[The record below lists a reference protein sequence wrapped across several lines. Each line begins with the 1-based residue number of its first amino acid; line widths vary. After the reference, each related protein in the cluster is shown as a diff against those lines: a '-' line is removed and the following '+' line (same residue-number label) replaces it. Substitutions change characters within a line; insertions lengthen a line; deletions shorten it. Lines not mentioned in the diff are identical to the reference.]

1 MMTEQT
7 GRKLDLCRKPLLRV
21 TAVIAVALPVT
32 CAFVQAAQVRAQS
45 APANPAM
52 NIAATWQGTLHTD
65 RELRFVVKIT
75 KAGGGTLRAT
85 FYNIDGQPGGIPA
98 MSTTLNGSLLKFNL
112 PFGTYE
118 GTVGADGNSITGTWR
133 QGSNPLP
140 LTFARATSETEW
152 TIPQPPRRMPPM
164 AADANPAF
172 EVATIK
178 LSRPDEHGP
187 RFWFEQRRF
196 SVIHTSVSNLVKF
209 AYGLQQ
215 RQLASV
221 PDWVNSENYDIS
233 AEPDGEGEPSFK
245 QWQSMVKKLMAD
257 RFQLKFH
264 YEKRELA
271 VYTLTVTKA
280 GPKMTKSQSNPN
292 ASAGLGFGPPGT
304 FGATNA
310 TMTDFAGAM
319 GQAVLDRPV
328 VDQTGLTGRF
338 DFRLTWTPD
347 ELRAGAVGTE
357 SADAPPDL
365 FTAIREE
372 LGLKLESTKAPVDV
386 LVIDH
391 VERPSAN

>member
-1 MMTEQT
+1 MKWITIT
-7 GRKLDLCRKPLLRV
+7 LLSV
-21 TAVIAVALPVT
+21 AAVMAAALPVT
-32 CAFVQAAQVRAQS
+32 FGLVHATQVRAQS
-45 APANPAM
+45 APANRAM
-52 NIAATWQGTLHTD
+52 NIAATWQGTLHSD
-65 RELRFVVKIT
+65 RDLRFVVKIT
-75 KAGGGTLRAT
+75 KAGDGTLRAT
-85 FYNIDGQPGGIPA
+85 FYNIDQEPGGIPV
-98 MSTTLNGSLLKFNL
+98 MSTTLNGSLLKLDL

-118 GTVGADGNSITGTWR
+118 GTVGADGNSITGMWR

-140 LTFARATSETEW
+140 LNFARTTAETEW
-152 TIPQPPRRMPPM
+152 TIPQPPPRMPPM
-164 AADANPAF
+164 AADANPTF

-178 LSRPDEHGP
+178 LSRPDENGP
-187 RFWFEQRRF
+187 RFWFQQRRF

-215 RQLASV
+215 RQLAGV
-221 PDWVNSENYDIS
+221 PDWVTSENYDIS

-264 YEKRELA
+264 YQKRELT
-271 VYTLTVTKA
+271 VYTLTVAKT
-280 GPKMTKSQSNPN
+280 GPKMTKSHSDPS
-292 ASAGLGFGPPGT
+292 ASTGLGFGPPGS

-310 TMTDFAGAM
+310 TMADFAGAM

-338 DFRLTWTPD
+338 DFRLTWAPD
-347 ELRAGAVGTE
+347 ESRVGAVGGYRPSATE

-365 FTAIREE
+365 FTAIQEE
-372 LGLKLESTKAPVDV
+372 LGLKLESTKAPIDV